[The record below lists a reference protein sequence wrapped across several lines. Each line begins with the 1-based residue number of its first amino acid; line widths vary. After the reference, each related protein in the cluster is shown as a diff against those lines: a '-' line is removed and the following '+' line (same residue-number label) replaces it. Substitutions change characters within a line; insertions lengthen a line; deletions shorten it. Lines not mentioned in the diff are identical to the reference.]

1 MSDLELFTYQGR
13 QLRTLLIDGEPWFV
27 AADACKALTLRDTSS
42 AMRLVDEDDRRTL
55 HRSDT
60 PQIWEG
66 IAPQVQMLV
75 VVNESGLYSLIF
87 QSEKDA
93 AKEFRRWLT
102 HDVLPSIRRT
112 GAYSTAIPKTYAE
125 ALRAAADEYDR
136 AEAAEARARELAA
149 PAAAWTELAEAAGD
163 WAVSDAAKVLSRDPN
178 ITTGERRLF
187 QFMAALG
194 WVYRSYQ
201 SGSGQRWQAYQTQIE
216 NGRLAEKVGKP
227 FWHEGRGEMVAG
239 VPTVRITAKG
249 LAELHKRLGGSGQL
263 ALVAS
268 A

>member
-55 HRSDT
+55 YRSDT

-187 QFMAALG
+187 ETMHG
-194 WVYRSYQ
+194 YRWIYKPR
-201 SGSGQRWQAYQTQIE
+201 GGRWRAYQDQVD
-216 NGRLAEKVGKP
+216 NGRLVEKVNKP
-227 FWHEGRGEMVAG
+227 YWHEGRGELVTPD
-239 VPTVRITAKG
+239 PTIRITAKG